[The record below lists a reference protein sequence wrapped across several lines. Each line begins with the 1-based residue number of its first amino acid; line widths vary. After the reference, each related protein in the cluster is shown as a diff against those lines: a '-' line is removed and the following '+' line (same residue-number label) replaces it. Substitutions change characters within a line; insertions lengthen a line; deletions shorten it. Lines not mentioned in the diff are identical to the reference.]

1 ALQRRRD
8 TLSPFHLITPRTSG
22 QPMPINV
29 VIPSLGESISEVVIN
44 SWLKPD
50 GSYVKRDE
58 DIVELETD
66 KTNMPLP
73 APVAGVIRHSKAP
86 GDTVPVGG
94 IIAVIDESAA
104 APASTGGTGLR
115 PVQSD
120 ASGESSASPAAP
132 AAQSAE
138 VRATP
143 LAKKIAE
150 ESRVDLSKI
159 EPTGAGGRVR
169 EQDVKAYVAGAT
181 AAGTSALRAES
192 SVGGSTSAAPR
203 GVPGTSSE
211 PARRADAP
219 GTRGVRRER
228 MTTLR
233 QRIATRLVEAQHT
246 AAMLTTFNECDMTNV
261 MALRNKHKDAFEKRH
276 GVKLGFMSF
285 FVKAAVAALEKYPA
299 VNAFIVPGGGP
310 SGPES
315 KPAGS
320 EVEYHDYC
328 DIAVAV
334 GTDRG
339 LVVPVLRNCDQLSFA
354 EIESGINALALKA
367 RDNKLALEDLQ
378 GGTFTISNGGVYGSL
393 MSTPIL
399 NPPQSGILGMHN
411 IVKRPVEDP
420 ENPGQIALRPM
431 MYLALSYDHRIVDG
445 AGAVGFLKAIKEGI
459 EEPARLMLGV

>member
-1 ALQRRRD
+1 
-8 TLSPFHLITPRTSG
+8 
-22 QPMPINV
+22 MPTNV
-29 VIPSLGESISEVVIN
+29 VIPALGESITEVVIN

-73 APVAGVIRHSKAP
+73 APIAGVIRHSKGP

-104 APASTGGTGLR
+104 APAAT
-115 PVQSD
+115 P
-120 ASGESSASPAAP
+120 APSAAQEPKPTVPAGSALTPAP
-132 AAQSAE
+132 APAGGGSD

-143 LAKKIAE
+143 LAKKVAE

-159 EPTGAGGRVR
+159 EPTGPGGRVR
-169 EQDVKAYVAGAT
+169 EQDVKAYIAGGT
-181 AAGTSALRAES
+181 AAASTTPAAAQRA
-192 SVGGSTSAAPR
+192 VPATPAA
-203 GVPGTSSE
+203 
-211 PARRADAP
+211 

-261 MALRNKHKDAFEKRH
+261 MALRAKHKDAFEKRH

-285 FVKAAVAALEKYPA
+285 FVKAAVAALQKYPS
-299 VNAFIVPGGGP
+299 VNAYIASGEK
-310 SGPES
+310 GPET
-315 KPAGS
+315 
-320 EVEYHDYC
+320 EYHDYC

-334 GTDRG
+334 GTERG
-339 LVVPVLRNCDQLSFA
+339 LVVPVLRNCESLGFH
-354 EIESGINALALKA
+354 EIESGINDLAVKA

-411 IVKRPVEDP
+411 IVKRPIEDP
-420 ENPGQIALRPM
+420 DHPGQIALRPM

-445 AGAVGFLKAIKEGI
+445 AGAVGFLKTIKDGI
-459 EEPARLMLGV
+459 EDPTRLMLGV

>member
-1 ALQRRRD
+1 
-8 TLSPFHLITPRTSG
+8 
-22 QPMPINV
+22 MPTNV

-50 GSYVKRDE
+50 GAYVKRDE

-73 APVAGVIRHSKAP
+73 APIAGVIRHSKAP

-94 IIAVIDESAA
+94 VIAVIDESAA
-104 APASTGGTGLR
+104 APAAAGGAAPGGTALR
-115 PVQSD
+115 PVSAD
-120 ASGESSASPAAP
+120 APASPSASVQSP
-132 AAQSAE
+132 QSAASSE

-143 LAKKIAE
+143 LAKKVAE
-150 ESRVDLSKI
+150 ESHVDLSKI
-159 EPTGAGGRVR
+159 EPTGPGGRVR
-169 EQDVKAYVAGAT
+169 EQDVKAYVAGGAASSGSSSSAPSGAT
-181 AAGTSALRAES
+181 PSTGQRPVPPIVGASA
-192 SVGGSTSAAPR
+192 V
-203 GVPGTSSE
+203 
-211 PARRADAP
+211 
-219 GTRGVRRER
+219 RGVRRER
-228 MTTLR
+228 MSTLR

-285 FVKAAVAALEKYPA
+285 FVKATVAALQKYPS
-299 VNAFIVPGGGP
+299 VNAFIVQNAGG
-310 SGPES
+310 
-315 KPAGS
+315 AGGADAKAT

-339 LVVPVLRNCDQLSFA
+339 LVVPVLRNCETLGFA
-354 EIESGINALALKA
+354 DIESGINALALKA

-445 AGAVGFLKAIKEGI
+445 AGAVGFLKTIKEGI
-459 EEPARLMLGV
+459 EDPARLMLGV

>member
-1 ALQRRRD
+1 
-8 TLSPFHLITPRTSG
+8 
-22 QPMPINV
+22 MPTNV

-50 GSYVKRDE
+50 GAYVKRDE

-66 KTNMPLP
+66 KANMPLP
-73 APVAGVIRHSKAP
+73 APIAGVIRHSRVP

-94 IIAVIDESAA
+94 VIAVIDESAA
-104 APASTGGTGLR
+104 PPTAPAP
-115 PVQSD
+115 PVATA
-120 ASGESSASPAAP
+120 ASGSAAIPVAVSPGGHMLASAPAAAP
-132 AAQSAE
+132 AAAE

-143 LAKKIAE
+143 LAKKVAD
-150 ESRVDLSKI
+150 ESRVDLSKVSA
-159 EPTGAGGRVR
+159 TGPGGRVR
-169 EQDVKAYVAGAT
+169 EQDVKAFLGKAAAAAPVPGA
-181 AAGTSALRAES
+181 AAG
-192 SVGGSTSAAPR
+192 G
-203 GVPGTSSE
+203 
-211 PARRADAP
+211 
-219 GTRGVRRER
+219 RGVRRER
-228 MTTLR
+228 MSTLR
-233 QRIATRLVEAQHT
+233 QRIATRLVEAQHN

-285 FVKAAVAALEKYPA
+285 FVRAAVAALEKYPS
-299 VNAFIVPGGGP
+299 VNAFIVPP
-310 SGPES
+310 SGPDS
-315 KPAGS
+315 KAS

-334 GTDRG
+334 GTERG
-339 LVVPVLRNCDQLSFA
+339 LVVPVLRNCESLGFA
-354 EIESGINALALKA
+354 EIESGINALAVKA
-367 RDNKLALEDLQ
+367 RDSKLTIEEMQ

-445 AGAVGFLKAIKEGI
+445 AGAVGFLKAIREGI
-459 EEPARLMLGV
+459 EDPARLLLGV

>member
-1 ALQRRRD
+1 
-8 TLSPFHLITPRTSG
+8 
-22 QPMPINV
+22 MPTNV

-50 GSYVKRDE
+50 GAYVKRDE

-66 KTNMPLP
+66 KANMPLP
-73 APVAGVIRHSKAP
+73 APIAGVIRHSKAP

-94 IIAVIDESAA
+94 VIAVIDESAA
-104 APASTGGTGLR
+104 APAAPSA
-115 PVQSD
+115 PVATA
-120 ASGESSASPAAP
+120 ASGSSAIPVAVSPGGHSAVPAAG
-132 AAQSAE
+132 ASE

-143 LAKKIAE
+143 LAKKVAD
-150 ESRVDLSKI
+150 ESRVDLSKVSA
-159 EPTGAGGRVR
+159 TGPGGRVR
-169 EQDVKAYVAGAT
+169 EQDVKAFLGKSAPSGGAPASAPVAA
-181 AAGTSALRAES
+181 R
-192 SVGGSTSAAPR
+192 GG
-203 GVPGTSSE
+203 
-211 PARRADAP
+211 
-219 GTRGVRRER
+219 RGVRRER
-228 MTTLR
+228 MSTLR
-233 QRIATRLVEAQHT
+233 QRIATRLVEAQHN

-285 FVKAAVAALEKYPA
+285 FVRAAVAALEKYPS
-299 VNAFIVPGGGP
+299 VNAFIVPP
-310 SGPES
+310 SGADS
-315 KPAGS
+315 KAS

-334 GTDRG
+334 GTERG
-339 LVVPVLRNCDQLSFA
+339 LVVPVLRNCESLGFA
-354 EIESGINALALKA
+354 EIESGINALAVKA
-367 RDNKLALEDLQ
+367 RDNKLTIEEMQ

-420 ENPGQIALRPM
+420 EHPGQIALRPM

-445 AGAVGFLKAIKEGI
+445 AGAVGFLKTIKEGI
-459 EEPARLMLGV
+459 EDPARLLLGV

>member
-1 ALQRRRD
+1 
-8 TLSPFHLITPRTSG
+8 
-22 QPMPINV
+22 MPTNV

-73 APVAGVIRHSKAP
+73 APIAGVIRHSKAP

-94 IIAVIDESAA
+94 VIAVIDESAA
-104 APASTGGTGLR
+104 APASAAVGTAPGGAPATSSA
-115 PVQSD
+115 PVQP
-120 ASGESSASPAAP
+120 SSAGAST
-132 AAQSAE
+132 E

-159 EPTGAGGRVR
+159 EPTGPGGRVR
-169 EQDVKAYVAGAT
+169 EQDVKAYVAGAGSSP
-181 AAGTSALRAES
+181 AVASGASADTGRRP
-192 SVGGSTSAAPR
+192 VPPVAAP
-203 GVPGTSSE
+203 GG
-211 PARRADAP
+211 
-219 GTRGVRRER
+219 RGVRRER

-233 QRIATRLVEAQHT
+233 QRIATRLVEAQHN

-285 FVKAAVAALEKYPA
+285 FVKAAVAALQKYPA
-299 VNAFIVPGGGP
+299 VNAYITTP
-310 SGPES
+310 SGGDG
-315 KPAGS
+315 KPGS

-339 LVVPVLRNCDQLSFA
+339 LVVPVLRNCEGLGFA
-354 EIESGINALALKA
+354 EIESGINALAIKA
-367 RDNKLALEDLQ
+367 RDNKLAIEDMQ

-445 AGAVGFLKAIKEGI
+445 AGAVGFLKTIKEGI
-459 EEPARLMLGV
+459 EDPARLMLGV